1 MVEPNSRHHMWG
13 GNRTTIKREKNPLKK
28 PRLSYMFTLNAV
40 AVCGFR
46 ERSIIGC
53 TIGAVVATREMD
65 KVYMQVFERE
75 RGKFALIA

>member
-1 MVEPNSRHHMWG
+1 
-13 GNRTTIKREKNPLKK
+13 
-28 PRLSYMFTLNAV
+28 MFTLNAV

-75 RGKFALIA
+75 REREVCFDSKFDSLNRGDNKNARVEREACPP